1 LTATDILARVAKLSA
16 APGAVIGTADP
27 VAAQHVVREME
38 RIGRKAPAIAP
49 NFAHLRQCFL
59 RDAPAAIL
67 IDDSLLRGA
76 PLAEPLRQFESVT
89 PIILLAPLERQV
101 EAAPLV
107 AEGVLEFVVREGEF
121 FALAA
126 GLIERRLRT
135 VESAPRFASAFAEW
149 PADIG
154 EIFRHEINNPLTGIL
169 GNSELLLAHRERLT
183 AADTQRLETVVG
195 LAVRLRETIRRLSA
209 ALESPGRPVKSVY
222 PPAFV

>member
-16 APGAVIGTADP
+16 APGTLIGTADP
-27 VAAQHVVREME
+27 VVAQRVAREME
-38 RIGRKAPAIAP
+38 RIGRKVPPTIAP
-49 NFAHLRQCFL
+49 NFAHLRQWFL
-59 RDAPAAIL
+59 RDAPGAIL

-76 PLAEPLRQFESVT
+76 PLAELLRQFESVA
-89 PIILLAPLERQV
+89 PVILLAPLERQV

-107 AEGVLEFVVREGEF
+107 AEGTLEFVAREGEF

-135 VESAPRFASAFAEW
+135 VESSPRSLATAFAEW
-149 PADIG
+149 PEDIG

-209 ALESPGRPVKSVY
+209 ALESPARSLKS
-222 PPAFV
+222 A